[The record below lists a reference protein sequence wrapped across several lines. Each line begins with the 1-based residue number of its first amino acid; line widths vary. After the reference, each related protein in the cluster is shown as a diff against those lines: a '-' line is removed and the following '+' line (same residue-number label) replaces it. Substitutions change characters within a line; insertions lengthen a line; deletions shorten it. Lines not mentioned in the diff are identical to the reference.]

1 MTGRLIEITP
11 NLAIQDKS
19 LQWTFITAPGPGGQH
34 VNKSATAVQLRFNVA
49 DNEDLP
55 EPVRQRLMQLAGSRL
70 TRSGDL
76 IITAHRFR
84 SQHQNR
90 EDALDRLIN
99 LLRLAAKPPRKRHKT
114 APPKSSR
121 KRRLNNKKNR
131 GRVKKLRRRV
141 SGADDE

>member
-1 MTGRLIEITP
+1 MSNRLIEITP
-11 NLAIQDKS
+11 NIVIQEKS
-19 LQWTFITAPGPGGQH
+19 LQWSFITAPGPGGQH
-34 VNKSATAVQLRFNVA
+34 VNKSATAVQLRFNVTE
-49 DNEDLP
+49 NEDLP
-55 EPVRQRLMQLAGSRL
+55 KAVRQRLIDIAGSRL
-70 TRSGDL
+70 TRTGDL

-90 EDALDRLIN
+90 EDALDRLKN

-114 APPKSSR
+114 APPRSSR

-141 SGADDE
+141 TGTDDE